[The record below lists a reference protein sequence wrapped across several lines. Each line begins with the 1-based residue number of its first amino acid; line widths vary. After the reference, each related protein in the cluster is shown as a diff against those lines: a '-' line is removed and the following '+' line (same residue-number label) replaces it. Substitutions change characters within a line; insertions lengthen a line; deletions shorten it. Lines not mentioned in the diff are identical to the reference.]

1 MPWMETCSMKEKM
14 RFVMARDRGV
24 YTMSELCERYRI
36 SRKTGYKWLNRFEEE
51 GLEGLKDRSRRPHSI
66 PRRTPREIEELII
79 EARRAHK
86 SWGPEKLLDVL
97 GRRHPEMTL
106 PARSTVA
113 AILKREGL
121 VTGRHRRR
129 RHRHPGRPM
138 TEVTAANQ
146 LWTADFKGQFK
157 TGDGS
162 WCYPLTVADE
172 HTRYLLACDGLSSTE
187 GKGVRSTFERLF
199 RECGLPEGIR
209 TDNGTPFVT
218 PRAIHGLSSLS
229 VWWIQLGIRPERI
242 QPGKPQ
248 QNGRHE
254 RMHRTLK
261 EETIRPPARNRKA
274 QQRRF
279 QTFRTEFNHH
289 RPHQALGQKRP
300 AELWIPSPRPF
311 PNRIPEPTYLPHY
324 RLRRVWSSGMIKFKN
339 HRLFLSETLR
349 NQLVALE
356 EIEDG
361 IWSIYFYD
369 VLLGRLDERNFEV
382 VS

>member
-1 MPWMETCSMKEKM
+1 
-14 RFVMARDRGV
+14 
-24 YTMSELCERYRI
+24 
-36 SRKTGYKWLNRFEEE
+36 
-51 GLEGLKDRSRRPHSI
+51 
-66 PRRTPREIEELII
+66 
-79 EARRAHK
+79 
-86 SWGPEKLLDVL
+86 
-97 GRRHPEMTL
+97 
-106 PARSTVA
+106 
-113 AILKREGL
+113 
-121 VTGRHRRR
+121 
-129 RHRHPGRPM
+129 
-138 TEVTAANQ
+138 
-146 LWTADFKGQFK
+146 
-157 TGDGS
+157 
-162 WCYPLTVADE
+162 
-172 HTRYLLACDGLSSTE
+172 
-187 GKGVRSTFERLF
+187 
-199 RECGLPEGIR
+199 
-209 TDNGTPFVT
+209 
-218 PRAIHGLSSLS
+218 
-229 VWWIQLGIRPERI
+229 
-242 QPGKPQ
+242 
-248 QNGRHE
+248 
-254 RMHRTLK
+254 MHRTLK

-324 RLRRVWSSGMIKFKN
+324 QLRRVWSSGMIKFKN

>member
-14 RFVMARDRGV
+14 RFLTAEECGV
-24 YTMSELCERYRI
+24 YTMSELCERYGI
-36 SRKTGYKWLNRFEEE
+36 SRKTGYKWVRRFHEE
-51 GLEGLKDRSRRPHSI
+51 GMEGLKDRSRRPHSS
-66 PRRTPREIEELII
+66 PRRTPREIEELFV
-79 EARRAHK
+79 EARKAHR

-97 GRRHPEMTL
+97 GRRHPEVAL

-121 VTGRHRRR
+121 VTGRRRRR
-129 RHRHPGRPM
+129 RHRHPGRPG
-138 TEVTAANQ
+138 TDVIAANQ

-172 HTRYLLACDGLSSTE
+172 HTRYLLACDGLTSTRS
-187 GKGVRSTFERLF
+187 KGVRPVFERLF
-199 RECGLPEGIR
+199 REHGLPEGIR

-218 PRAIHGLSSLS
+218 PNAIHGLSSLS
-229 VWWIQLGIRPERI
+229 VWWIQLGIRPQRI

-261 EETIRPPARNRKA
+261 DETVRPPASNLRA
-274 QQRRF
+274 QQKRF
-279 QTFRTEFNHH
+279 DTFVEEFNTE
-289 RPHQALGQKRP
+289 RPHQALGHKRP
-300 AELWIPSPRPF
+300 AEVWRPSPRPF
-311 PNRIPEPTYLPHY
+311 PDRIPEPRYPLHY
-324 RLRRVWSSGMIKFKN
+324 QLRRVWRSGFIKFKN
-339 HRLFLSETLR
+339 RIVFLSQTL
-349 NQLVALE
+349 NGQVVALE
-356 EIEDG
+356 EVDDG

-369 VLLGRLDERNFEV
+369 ILLGRLDERTFEV
-382 VS
+382 IT

>member
-51 GLEGLKDRSRRPHSI
+51 GLEGLRDRSRRPHSI

-199 RECGLPEGIR
+199 REYGVPEGIR
-209 TDNGTPFVT
+209 TDKGPPFVT